1 MGGGQ
6 GKAAVG
12 LPDRGSSLCPL
23 HALSGAVGGP
33 RLSLQATAATGAT
46 PSGVGTASN
55 TMRWACE

>member
-1 MGGGQ
+1 M
-6 GKAAVG
+6 AAVG

-33 RLSLQATAATGAT
+33 RLSIQATAATGAT

>member
-1 MGGGQ
+1 M
-6 GKAAVG
+6 AAVG

-23 HALSGAVGGP
+23 HTLPGAVGGP
-33 RLSLQATAATGAT
+33 HPNLQATAATGAT